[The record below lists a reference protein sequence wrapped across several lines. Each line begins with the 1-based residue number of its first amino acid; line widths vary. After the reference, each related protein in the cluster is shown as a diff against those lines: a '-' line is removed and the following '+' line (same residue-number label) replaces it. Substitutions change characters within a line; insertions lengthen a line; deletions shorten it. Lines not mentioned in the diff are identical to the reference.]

1 MKKLVFLAMLVFGAL
16 TAQAGTLIV
25 DGTGSVAAKP
35 DQTVITFALEVRDKV
50 AKTAMTAL
58 GDQSTTLIAELQDKL
73 QDMDAIATQNL
84 SLYPNY
90 DYRDEPKFID
100 YKAATT
106 LVVTLDQNDLIGS
119 IVDILINS
127 GVGTVQSVQFV
138 NSDPAPLEKEA
149 RRLAILDAMQKARDI
164 AEWSGV
170 TLGAITK
177 ISEGGATQAPVPM
190 MRAVAAFDSASVAVG
205 SQDISTH
212 VSIEYAIND

>member
-58 GDQSTTLIAELQDKL
+58 GDQSTTLIAELQDK
-73 QDMDAIATQNL
+73 DAVATQNL

-106 LVVTLDQNDLIGS
+106 LVVTLDQNDLIGP

-138 NSDPAPLEKEA
+138 ISDPAPLEKEA
-149 RRLAILDAMQKARDI
+149 RRLAILDAMQKARDM

-205 SQDISTH
+205 SQDISAH